1 MTQVRLLA
9 EWEPQSAVLLSWP
22 HAATDWQWILE
33 EAQSTFLD
41 IAFHITRFAHL
52 LVAVPGHEHA
62 RLQQVL
68 QSRGVDL
75 ARVRLYDVDSNDTW
89 ARDHGPLC
97 VSSTSGLQLLDF
109 QFTGWGGKFPAELDN
124 AITRRLA
131 AAGAFDVP
139 VVTENL
145 VLEGGAIETDG
156 AGTLLTTEECLL
168 NPNRNPTLTR
178 SAIECELQRVFGVRK
193 INWLDAGYLEGDD
206 TDSHI
211 DTLARLCP
219 DNHIAYVTCDDPQ
232 DVHYAPLKQMEN
244 SLRHM
249 TDANGRPYTLVPL
262 PWPAP
267 KHSAE
272 GQRLPATYANFLIL
286 NGAVL
291 VPTYSDP
298 RDEEALAQVALA
310 FPGYEIV
317 GINCLTLI
325 EQHGSLHCVTMQLP
339 EGVFRP

>member
-1 MTQVRLLA
+1 MTQARLLA
-9 EWEPQSAVLLSWP
+9 EWEPQSAVLLTWP

-33 EAQSTFLD
+33 DAQRTFLD

-52 LVAVPGHEHA
+52 LVAVPGHEHR
-62 RLQQVL
+62 RLQQAL
-68 QSRGVDL
+68 EARGVDV
-75 ARVRLYDVDSNDTW
+75 ARVRLYDINSNDTW

-97 VSSTSGLQLLDF
+97 VSTNSGPQLLDF

-131 AAGAFDVP
+131 AAGAFAVP
-139 VVTENL
+139 VVTEDL

-168 NPNRNPTLTR
+168 NPNRNPALTR
-178 SAIECELQRVFGVRK
+178 SAIERELCRVFGVRK
-193 INWLDAGYLEGDD
+193 INWLDSGYLEGDD

-219 DNHIAYVTCDDPQ
+219 DNRIAYVSCDDPQ
-232 DVHYAPLKQMEN
+232 DTHYAALKRMEN
-244 SLRHM
+244 SLRQM
-249 TDANGRPYTLVPL
+249 TDAEGRSYTLVPL

-267 KHSAE
+267 KRSAE

-310 FPGYEIV
+310 FPGYQVV